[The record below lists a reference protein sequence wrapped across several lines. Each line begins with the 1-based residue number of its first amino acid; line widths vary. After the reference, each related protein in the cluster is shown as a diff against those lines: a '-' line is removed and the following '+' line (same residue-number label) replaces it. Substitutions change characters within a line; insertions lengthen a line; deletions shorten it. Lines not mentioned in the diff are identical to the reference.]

1 MEMQAG
7 RNFSAVGIGFG
18 FLDKYLFVG
27 GKTWILRN

>member
-18 FLDKYLFVG
+18 FLDKYLYLLEEKYG
-27 GKTWILRN
+27 Y